1 MKFEMFSTER
11 LYQIRIEMAT
21 DLKTALQKRPA
32 GLNCHLSNKLYTEDW
47 TECGKKGTVSVCV
60 CVSQSDLRYHI
71 QNLITH
77 QY

>member
-1 MKFEMFSTER
+1 MFSTER

-21 DLKTALQKRPA
+21 DLKTALKMRPA
-32 GLNCHLSNKLYTEDW
+32 DLNCQLSNRDFTLMTGPRGE
-47 TECGKKGTVSVCV
+47 KGTVSVCV
-60 CVSQSDLRYHI
+60 CQSDLRYHI